1 MFKALWS
8 IGNDGFDKIEALRR
22 DVNVKGRGI
31 AEDEE
36 FDAVDSLAG
45 HVYVCLQTGE
55 PIAAGRMYPD
65 ISSDSILIDRIA
77 VMPEYESQ
85 PYAELVL
92 RMLLFKAQQLPQKH
106 IRIIAEDTR
115 FELVERFGFE
125 PVTEPVKGRGGLVR
139 EYRCPTGGIIWD
151 SMCKHMH

>member
-1 MFKALWS
+1 
-8 IGNDGFDKIEALRR
+8 
-22 DVNVKGRGI
+22 
-31 AEDEE
+31 
-36 FDAVDSLAG
+36 
-45 HVYVCLQTGE
+45 
-55 PIAAGRMYPD
+55 
-65 ISSDSILIDRIA
+65 
-77 VMPEYESQ
+77 MPEYESQ